1 MKLQTTK
8 GEIDLYALEAV
19 RTVEMVPCGELE
31 KRTYYLDG
39 ELVRQ
44 DINVFVSEA
53 AMAALGTGG
62 IK

>member
-1 MKLQTTK
+1 MMIQTTK
-8 GEIDLYALEAV
+8 GKIELAELEAV
-19 RTVEMVPCGELE
+19 RTVETVPCGELE
-31 KRTYYLDG
+31 KCTYYLNG

-62 IK
+62 L